1 MIDSHCHL
9 TNPKFS
15 GDVDAVVARAQTEGV
30 TTCITIGT
38 GIEDATRA
46 HELAIRHPGVVF
58 PTAGLDPFSSHAA
71 GPAFDEAFA
80 ALAGLLRTGGYVAL
94 GEIGLDYH
102 YDLDPRGV
110 QAERFERQ
118 LELAARLDL
127 PVVIHVREAHD
138 DMAAILAAHSRNRGV
153 IHSFTG
159 RASDAERYLAI
170 GWHLAFNGVITFKN
184 AGDLRAAARVAPAE
198 RLLVETDSPFLA
210 PVPKRGTRCEPA
222 FVPYTLQ
229 ALAEARG
236 DDVDSLAAATTSN
249 ARALFGLG
257 EKT

>member
-9 TNPKFS
+9 TSPKFA
-15 GDVDAVVARAQTEGV
+15 GDVDAVLARARDAGV
-30 TTCITIGT
+30 AICITIGT
-38 GIEDATRA
+38 GIEDAARA
-46 HELAIRHPGVVF
+46 RELTLSHPRIVF
-58 PTAGLDPFSSHAA
+58 ATAGLDPFSSHAA

-80 ALAGLLRTGGYVAL
+80 ALEGLLRAGGYVAL

-102 YDLDPRGV
+102 YDLDPRPV

-118 LELAARLDL
+118 LDLAARLDL

-138 DMAAILAAHSRNRGV
+138 DMAAILAAHPRNRGV

-159 RASDAERYLAI
+159 RAEDALRYLAI

-184 AGDLRAAARVAPAE
+184 AGDLRSAARVTPRE

-222 FVPYTLQ
+222 FVAYTLR

-236 DDVDSLAAATTSN
+236 EDADVLAAATTRN
-249 ARALFGLG
+249 TRALFGLT
-257 EKT
+257 EPT

>member
-1 MIDSHCHL
+1 MIDSCHL
-9 TNPKFS
+9 RNPKFS
-15 GDVDAVVARAQTEGV
+15 GDVDAVSRGRRPGRDDH
-30 TTCITIGT
+30 ITIGT

-46 HELAIRHPGVVF
+46 HELAPPPGVVF
-58 PTAGLDPFSSHAA
+58 PTAAA
-71 GPAFDEAFA
+71 VFEPRGGTRVRRGFHRAGRPASGR
-80 ALAGLLRTGGYVAL
+80 ALRRWARSDVTTTP
-94 GEIGLDYH
+94 
-102 YDLDPRGV
+102 DPRAV

-118 LELAARLDL
+118 LDLAARLDL

-184 AGDLRAAARVAPAE
+184 AGDLRSAARVAPAE

-222 FVPYTLQ
+222 FAVHAPRPR
-229 ALAEARG
+229 RG
-236 DDVDSLAAATTSN
+236 S
-249 ARALFGLG
+249 RR
-257 EKT
+257 